1 MADFSRSDL
10 HALDAKDT
18 VAAFRDAFAL
28 PEGVIYLDGNSLGAL
43 PKRTRAHLADVVDR
57 QWGVD
62 LIRSWN
68 THGWIDAPR
77 RVGAKIAALIG
88 AKPHEVVVADSTSV
102 NLYKLVSGALA
113 LRPDRSVILAEPGN
127 FPTDLHILQGIM
139 AASGGRLTLK
149 TVPREAL
156 SAALDES
163 VAVVVLTH
171 VHYKTAERWPMAE
184 ITHIAH
190 ARGALALW
198 DLSHSAGALAVD
210 LNACEADLAVGCGYK
225 YFNGGPGAPGFA
237 FVAERHHDQIT
248 SPIWGWMGHA
258 APFVFGDEFLAASG
272 VMGQL
277 VGTPPMLSLS
287 ALEAGLE
294 IFADLDMRRVEAK
307 AQGLAQTL
315 ITLVETRCAG
325 YGLTL
330 ASPRDPALRGSHIS
344 FAHPNGYAIMQA
356 LIARGVIGDFR
367 SPDILRFGLTPLYVR
382 FVDIWDA
389 VEILREVM
397 ESEVYRED
405 RFQVRL
411 AVT

>member
-1 MADFSRSDL
+1 MADLSRADL
-10 HALDAKDT
+10 HNMDAKDPL
-18 VAAFRDAFAL
+18 AASRDAFHLA
-28 PEGVIYLDGNSLGAL
+28 EGLIYLDGNSLGAL
-43 PKRTRAHLADVVDR
+43 PKRTRAHLAEVVDR

-68 THGWIDAPR
+68 THGWIEAPR
-77 RVGAKIAALIG
+77 RVGARIAPLIG
-88 AKPHEVVVADSTSV
+88 AKPDEVVVADSTSV

-113 LRPDRSVILAEPGN
+113 LRPDRSVIVAEPGN
-127 FPTDLHILQGIM
+127 FPTDLHILQGIV

-149 TVPREAL
+149 TPPRETL
-156 SAALDES
+156 AATLDES

-171 VHYKTAERWPMAE
+171 VHYKTAERWPMDE
-184 ITHIAH
+184 ITRMAH
-190 ARGALALW
+190 AHGALALW

-237 FVAERHHDQIT
+237 FVAERHQARLT

-258 APFVFGDEFLAASG
+258 APFAFGDEFRPASG
-272 VMGQL
+272 ITGQL

-287 ALEAGLE
+287 ALESGLE
-294 IFADLDMRRVEAK
+294 IFAGVDMPALEAK
-307 AQGLAQTL
+307 AHALAQSL
-315 ITLVETRCAG
+315 ITLVESRCAG
-325 YGLTL
+325 LGLTL

-344 FAHPNGYAIMQA
+344 FAHPDGYAIMQA

-389 VEILREVM
+389 VEVLRQVL
-397 ESEVYRED
+397 ESGVYKQD